1 MNAEEFAI
9 KFGREV
15 QVVRPEMKGWK
26 PGKLIDFVTEKVR
39 EILDDMTVDDATVD
53 EIVAQAKVAYDSFI
67 APIDLPYVPNIV
79 VEPYVDDKIWDA
91 IEFLLRH
98 YLG

>member
-39 EILDDMTVDDATVD
+39 EILDDMTVD

-91 IEFLLRH
+91 IEFLLRP